1 MCLPLLFVKEAI
13 PGLCAPVRGAQGE
26 GLWRCGLSAAPVW
39 AWWAGARPDL
49 HLSSLVPS
57 PALTPPREGFG
68 PGAAAGGGGAAS
80 KGNICTHLAEAEL
93 LCWGAAARQQQAWGR
108 GEHER
113 WPDTAPPPPPWPVGR
128 NTCSKELTRF
138 FWAAARDAQV
148 HPVQVGV
155 TQKPLQPLG

>member
-1 MCLPLLFVKEAI
+1 MQPPCGPGGQERDQTSTSPHWYPPLHSHPQGK
-13 PGLCAPVRGAQGE
+13 GLDLGLLLGE
-26 GLWRCGLSAAPVW
+26 GALPARETSAPTW
-39 AWWAGARPDL
+39 L
-49 HLSSLVPS
+49 
-57 PALTPPREGFG
+57 
-68 PGAAAGGGGAAS
+68 
-80 KGNICTHLAEAEL
+80 KAEL

-138 FWAAARDAQV
+138 FWAAAGDAQV